1 MNRCKILIITL
12 LWPLS
17 LIAGHRI
24 LHPQIKSLQAVVNQ
38 DFMSPPV
45 LRLGTDDILH
55 IAFDELSH
63 DYHRYTYT
71 LERCEADW
79 TPAQGIFESD
89 WLEGFNAI
97 VIDDHEPSINTIVP
111 YTHYQLQIPNDQC
124 RLKMSGNYRL
134 YIIDDEQQEQLAC
147 VEFMVTEQ
155 KMSLFMEAT
164 TNTDIDLNTSHQ
176 QLDITLN
183 YGNLVVTN
191 PQEQIRMV
199 VRQNDRDDN
208 CRRDIPPTFINN
220 NGLRW
225 QLCRPL
231 IFEAGNEY
239 RKYEV
244 LDPSHPTMGI
254 DYIRW
259 DGDQYQV
266 FPFISEPR
274 PHYIYDED
282 SDGAFYIR
290 NSDNVENDIASEY
303 VWVNYRL
310 KAPFLPSGRIRI
322 QGHWTTEAPET
333 YEMTYDAT
341 TQLYTAS
348 ILQKQGYYSY
358 QYLWMDNDGHQQ
370 FLPSEGSFYQ
380 TENRYQTYIYY
391 KGTEDRTWR
400 LVSYR
405 QLIFK

>member
-1 MNRCKILIITL
+1 MNRCKILIVTL

-17 LIAGHRI
+17 LIASHRI

-225 QLCRPL
+225 QHCRPL

-310 KAPFLPSGRIRI
+310 KAPLLPSGRIMI

-358 QYLWMDNDGHQQ
+358 QYLWLDNDGHQQ

>member
-38 DFMSPPV
+38 DFMSPAV

-183 YGNLVVTN
+183 YGNLVVTK

-225 QLCRPL
+225 QHCRPL
-231 IFEAGNEY
+231 IFKAGNEY

-310 KAPFLPSGRIRI
+310 KAPILPSGRIMI

-358 QYLWMDNDGHQQ
+358 QYLWLDNDGRQQ

>member
-38 DFMSPPV
+38 DFMSPAV

-225 QLCRPL
+225 QHCRPL

-310 KAPFLPSGRIRI
+310 KAPVLPSGRIMI

>member
-12 LWPLS
+12 LWPLL

-38 DFMSPPV
+38 DFMSPAV

-97 VIDDHEPSINTIVP
+97 VIEDHEPSINTIVP
-111 YTHYQLQIPNDQC
+111 YTHYQLQIPNEQC

-164 TNTDIDLNTSHQ
+164 TNTDIDLNTSQQ

-225 QLCRPL
+225 QHCRPL

-259 DGDQYQV
+259 DGEQYQV

-310 KAPFLPSGRIRI
+310 KAPVLPSGRIMI

-333 YEMTYDAT
+333 YEMTYDTT

-358 QYLWMDNDGHQQ
+358 QYLWLDNDGRQQ

>member
-225 QLCRPL
+225 QHCRPL

-310 KAPFLPSGRIRI
+310 KAPVLPSGRILI

-358 QYLWMDNDGHQQ
+358 QYLWLDNDGRQQ

>member
-1 MNRCKILIITL
+1 MNRCKILIVTL

-38 DFMSPPV
+38 DFMSSAV

-55 IAFDELSH
+55 ISFDELSH

-71 LERCEADW
+71 LKRCEADW

-225 QLCRPL
+225 QHCRPL

-310 KAPFLPSGRIRI
+310 KAPVLPSGRIMI

-358 QYLWMDNDGHQQ
+358 QYLWLDNDGRQQ

-380 TENRYQTYIYY
+380 TENRYQTYIDY

>member
-24 LHPQIKSLQAVVNQ
+24 FHPQIKSLQAVVNQ
-38 DFMSPPV
+38 DFMSPAV

-225 QLCRPL
+225 QHCRPL

-259 DGDQYQV
+259 DGEQYQV

-310 KAPFLPSGRIRI
+310 KAPFLPSGRIMI

-358 QYLWMDNDGHQQ
+358 QYLWLDNDGRQQ

>member
-1 MNRCKILIITL
+1 LIVTL

-17 LIAGHRI
+17 LIAGHSV

-38 DFMSPPV
+38 DFMSPAV

-183 YGNLVVTN
+183 YGNLMVTN
-191 PQEQIRMV
+191 PQEQIRMM

-225 QLCRPL
+225 QHCRPL

-282 SDGAFYIR
+282 SNGAFYIR
-290 NSDNVENDIASEY
+290 NSDNLENDIASEY

-310 KAPFLPSGRIRI
+310 KAPVLPSGRILI

-333 YEMTYDAT
+333 YEMTYDTT

-358 QYLWMDNDGHQQ
+358 QYLWMDNDGRQQ

>member
-1 MNRCKILIITL
+1 MNRFKILVIIL

-17 LIAGHRI
+17 LIAGHKI

-38 DFMSPPV
+38 DFMSPAV
-45 LRLGTDDILH
+45 LRLGTDDVLH

-79 TPAQGIFESD
+79 TPAQGLFESD
-89 WLEGFNAI
+89 WHEGFNAI

-134 YIIDDEQQEQLAC
+134 YIIDDEQQEQMAY

-155 KMSLFMEAT
+155 NMSLFMEAT

-183 YGNLVVTN
+183 YGSLAVTN
-191 PQEQIRMV
+191 PQEQIRLV

-208 CRRDIPPTFINN
+208 FRRDVPPTFINH

-225 QLCRPL
+225 QHCRPL

-259 DGDQYQV
+259 DGEQYQV

-282 SDGAFYIR
+282 SNGAFYIR

-310 KAPFLPSGRIRI
+310 KSPVLPSGRILI

-341 TQLYTAS
+341 TRLYTAS

-358 QYLWMDNDGHQQ
+358 QYLWQDNDGRQQ

-380 TENRYQTYIYY
+380 TENRYQCYIYY

>member
-1 MNRCKILIITL
+1 MNRCKILIFTL

-208 CRRDIPPTFINN
+208 CRRDISPTFINN

-225 QLCRPL
+225 QHCRPL
-231 IFEAGNEY
+231 IFDAGNEY
-239 RKYEV
+239 HKYEV

-259 DGDQYQV
+259 DGEQYQV

-310 KAPFLPSGRIRI
+310 KAPFLPSGRIMI

-358 QYLWMDNDGHQQ
+358 QYLWLDNDGHQQ

>member
-1 MNRCKILIITL
+1 MNRFKILVIIL

-17 LIAGHRI
+17 LIAGHKI

-38 DFMSPPV
+38 DFMSPAV
-45 LRLGTDDILH
+45 LRLGTDDVLH

-79 TPAQGIFESD
+79 TPAQGLFESD

-134 YIIDDEQQEQLAC
+134 YIIDDEQQEQMAY

-155 KMSLFMEAT
+155 NMSLFMEAT

-183 YGNLVVTN
+183 YGDLAVTN

-199 VRQNDRDDN
+199 VCQNNRDDN
-208 CRRDIPPTFINN
+208 CRRNIPPTFINH

-225 QLCRPL
+225 QHCRPL

-259 DGDQYQV
+259 DGEQYQV

-282 SDGAFYIR
+282 SNGAFYIR

-310 KAPFLPSGRIRI
+310 KSPVLPSGRILI

-341 TQLYTAS
+341 TRLYTAS

-358 QYLWMDNDGHQQ
+358 QYLWQDNDGRQQ
-370 FLPSEGSFYQ
+370 FLPSEGCFYQ
-380 TENRYQTYIYY
+380 TENRYQCYIYY

>member
-1 MNRCKILIITL
+1 MNRFKILVIIL

-17 LIAGHRI
+17 LIAGHKI

-38 DFMSPPV
+38 DFMSPAV
-45 LRLGTDDILH
+45 LRLGTDDVLH

-79 TPAQGIFESD
+79 TPAQGLFESD

-134 YIIDDEQQEQLAC
+134 YIIDDEQQEQMAY

-155 KMSLFMEAT
+155 NMSLFMEAT

-183 YGNLVVTN
+183 YGGLAVTN
-191 PQEQIRMV
+191 PQEQIRLV

-208 CRRDIPPTFINN
+208 FRRDVPPTFINH

-225 QLCRPL
+225 QHCRPL

-259 DGDQYQV
+259 DGEQYQV

-282 SDGAFYIR
+282 SNGAFYIR

-310 KAPFLPSGRIRI
+310 KSPVLPSGRILI

-341 TQLYTAS
+341 TRLYTAS

-358 QYLWMDNDGHQQ
+358 QYLWQDNDGRQQ

-380 TENRYQTYIYY
+380 TENRYQCYIYY

>member
-1 MNRCKILIITL
+1 MNRCKILIVTL

-24 LHPQIKSLQAVVNQ
+24 LHPQIKSLQAVINQ
-38 DFMSPPV
+38 DFMSPAV

-97 VIDDHEPSINTIVP
+97 MIDDHEPSINTIVP
-111 YTHYQLQIPNDQC
+111 YTHYQLKIPNDQC

-225 QLCRPL
+225 QHCRPL

-310 KAPFLPSGRIRI
+310 KAPVLPSGRIMI

-358 QYLWMDNDGHQQ
+358 QYLWLDNDGRQQ

>member
-38 DFMSPPV
+38 DFMSPAV

-225 QLCRPL
+225 QHCRPL

-310 KAPFLPSGRIRI
+310 KAPILPSGRIMI

-358 QYLWMDNDGHQQ
+358 QYLWLDNDGRQQ

>member
-1 MNRCKILIITL
+1 MNRCKILIVTL

-38 DFMSPPV
+38 DFMSSAV

-55 IAFDELSH
+55 ISFDELSH

-71 LERCEADW
+71 LKRCEADW

-225 QLCRPL
+225 QHCRPL

-310 KAPFLPSGRIRI
+310 KAPVLPSGRIMI

-358 QYLWMDNDGHQQ
+358 QYLWLDNDGRQQ